1 MGYEV
6 EKLAAE
12 NAVVGEG
19 PVWDVESQTLYW
31 IDIQGGKIWN
41 YDPSSGENNL
51 LHTGYNVAGATRNKR
66 GGLAF
71 GAAHRAQ
78 ASTEGVARFAPL
90 ACAGPLLSAELSA
103 LGKAFSFGIPMMTTL
118 GFSKAMLM
126 ADRSSS
132 TMSL

>member
-19 PVWDVESQTLYW
+19 PVWDVESQNLYW

-66 GGLAF
+66 GGLAV
-71 GAAHRAQ
+71 G
-78 ASTEGVARFAPL
+78 TWEGVQLWNYDDDYTWLFKGDVDGLPIKL
-90 ACAGPLLSAELSA
+90 NDVTVGPDGSMYGGSGHL
-103 LGKAFSFGIPMMTTL
+103 
-118 GFSKAMLM
+118 
-126 ADRSSS
+126 D
-132 TMSL
+132 